1 MAPSTKCDEA
11 GDDGGARRRLETFG
25 VVLAWFVLNI
35 AMGSSTK
42 WIFVYGV
49 ICSVE
54 VSPGEGHSCHTYKF
68 PLTITVLHMI
78 CSWIVCH
85 VHIFYMTRTLKPPNF
100 PLSWQLQKIAPL
112 AGCFALSVAM
122 GNLSLKYIYPSFNQM
137 LGAMSPLITVLMAII
152 LEGKRYNTWTWIS
165 MPIICGGLLICS
177 AKEGNF
183 HALGACFAI
192 GATVLRSVKS
202 LMQARLLTEKMDSV
216 TLLYYMAPWAA
227 LVLFIMALFSEGLEP
242 LEMLNPE
249 IDLTTNRIGKTG
261 IGHVVLLLVVS
272 GLNACLLN
280 VANFLVTSY
289 TSAVMLQVLG
299 NVKSC
304 LSIGISVA
312 IFKNSL
318 NLAQAAGVI
327 ACLFGVWL
335 YNQRGGVVKVPEPA
349 SHEKATAEQELPNI
363 SGTPK
368 HGSHS
373 GP

>member
-1 MAPSTKCDEA
+1 MPSHNEDGQA
-11 GDDGGARRRLETFG
+11 GDASPMRHRLETLA

-42 WIFVYGV
+42 WIFVYGI
-49 ICSVE
+49 ICPRRGF
-54 VSPGEGHSCHTYKF
+54 SPETDACHAFKF

-78 CSWIVCH
+78 FSWVMCRCYLLH
-85 VHIFYMTRTLKPPNF
+85 VRVDKPMTVLPLRT
-100 PLSWQLQKIAPL
+100 QLYRIAPL
-112 AGCFALSVAM
+112 ASCFALSVAM

-152 LEGKRYNTWTWIS
+152 LEGKRYNMWTWIS
-165 MPIICGGLLICS
+165 MPIICGGLLVCS

-183 HALGACFAI
+183 DALGASFAV

-202 LMQARLLTEKMDSV
+202 LMQARLLTEKMNSV
-216 TLLYYMAPWAA
+216 TLLYYMSPWAA
-227 LVLFIMALFSEGLEP
+227 MVLFIMALFSEGLEP
-242 LEMLNPE
+242 LVMLIPDFDVTE
-249 IDLTTNRIGKTG
+249 TGVGKTG
-261 IGHVVLLLVVS
+261 TGHVAWLLIVS

-280 VANFLVTSY
+280 LANFLVTSY

-312 IFKNSL
+312 IFRNSL
-318 NLAQAAGVI
+318 NGEQAAGVV

-335 YNQRGGVVKVPEPA
+335 YNWRGGVQKVQAPSLPKHVEVG
-349 SHEKATAEQELPNI
+349 QELPRVSRAASAGN
-363 SGTPK
+363 P
-368 HGSHS
+368 
-373 GP
+373 